1 MCVCEAKSRFF
12 FAEAGVV
19 LGWEQSTGLLYA
31 TGDVRYIRVWDTHK
45 EMKIQVGL
53 LTDLISLSGKDSV
66 NIFACSE

>member
-1 MCVCEAKSRFF
+1 MHQSKRQHKKKKKFVCVCEVNLFS

-45 EMKIQVGL
+45 EMKIQV
-53 LTDLISLSGKDSV
+53 DYYY
-66 NIFACSE
+66 